1 MYNQIVDTDVTN
13 RLVIYHKD
21 FIETNEPKSV
31 SKYLAQKILECSS
44 QRRSMRMREIFDA
57 MLDKLPEGVIIKDI
71 DVMFNPEYQVDVLKI
86 LSGARKHKR
95 YRVIWPGR
103 CEDGKLIYAEEGYL
117 DYKVFEIKNYNIE
130 CRI

>member
-1 MYNQIVDTDVTN
+1 
-13 RLVIYHKD
+13 
-21 FIETNEPKSV
+21 
-31 SKYLAQKILECSS
+31 
-44 QRRSMRMREIFDA
+44 MREIFDA

-86 LSGARKHKR
+86 LSEARKHKR

-117 DYKVFEIKNYNIE
+117 DYKVFEIKNYNIK